1 MLGGMIC
8 YVDNDLALMYTLD
21 GLLYMLGILC
31 FAYSDL

>member
-21 GLLYMLGILC
+21 GLLYCIAWNIVLRI
-31 FAYSDL
+31 

>member
-21 GLLYMLGILC
+21 KIDILH
-31 FAYSDL
+31 SDL